1 MASFTVIYDANVLY
15 PSLLR
20 DLLIRVAQAG
30 LVRARWTDEIL
41 DEVFRNLLEERPD
54 LNPERLARTRT
65 LMNEAIR
72 DVLATGYEPLKEI
85 LDLPDPDDRHVLA
98 AAIKVGAQ
106 TIVTNNLKDFPAEQL
121 AAWDIE
127 ARSADEFLLSMVDLN
142 PKVVFGEVQRI
153 ADSKRRPPMSVD
165 EVFTAL
171 SNQGLVESV
180 TALRSPV
187 VVDLADQ

>member
-15 PSLLR
+15 PNLLR

-41 DEVFRNLLEERPD
+41 GEVFRNLTKNRPD
-54 LNPERLARTRT
+54 LDPERLVRTRT

-72 DVLATGYEPLKEI
+72 DVLVTGYEPLVEV

-106 TIVTNNLKDFPAEQL
+106 TIITN
-121 AAWDIE
+121 
-127 ARSADEFLLSMVDLN
+127 DL
-142 PKVVFGEVQRI
+142 VVRI
-153 ADSKRRPPMSVD
+153 CDP
-165 EVFTAL
+165 
-171 SNQGLVESV
+171 
-180 TALRSPV
+180 
-187 VVDLADQ
+187 

>member
-41 DEVFRNLLEERPD
+41 DEVFRNLLEDRPD
-54 LNPERLARTRT
+54 LDPKRLARTRT
-65 LMNEAIR
+65 LMNQAIR
-72 DVLATGYEPLKEI
+72 DVLVTGYEPLKEV

-106 TIVTNNLKDFPAEQL
+106 TIVTNNLKDFPAEHL

-127 ARSADEFLLSMVDLN
+127 ARSADEFLLSMVDLS
-142 PKVVFGEVQRI
+142 PKVVYGEVQRV
-153 ADSKRRPPMSVD
+153 ADSTRRPPMSVD
-165 EVFTAL
+165 EVLTAL
-171 SNQGLVESV
+171 NNQGLVETV
-180 TALRSPV
+180 TALRS
-187 VVDLADQ
+187 

>member
-1 MASFTVIYDANVLY
+1 MASFTVVYDANVLY
-15 PSLLR
+15 PNLLR

-41 DEVFRNLLEERPD
+41 DEVFRSLSKSRPD
-54 LNPERLARTRT
+54 LDPERLARTRT

-72 DVLATGYEPLKEI
+72 DVLVTGYEPLVDV
-85 LDLPDPDDRHVLA
+85 LDLPDLDDRHVLA

-106 TIVTNNLKDFPAEQL
+106 IVVTNDLGDFPTEAL
-121 AAWDIE
+121 APWDIE
-127 ARSADEFLLSMVDLN
+127 ARSADEFLLAMVDLS

-165 EVFTAL
+165 EVLTAL
-171 SNQGLVESV
+171 SNQGLVETV
-180 TALRSPV
+180 TALRS
-187 VVDLADQ
+187 

>member
-41 DEVFRNLLEERPD
+41 DEVFRNLLDDRPD
-54 LNPERLARTRT
+54 LDPERLARTRT
-65 LMNEAIR
+65 LMNQAIR
-72 DVLATGYEPLKEI
+72 DVLVTGYEPLKEV

-106 TIVTNNLKDFPAEQL
+106 TVVTNNLKDFPGKHL

-127 ARSADEFLLSMVDLN
+127 ARSADEFLLSMVDLS
-142 PKVVFGEVQRI
+142 PKVVYGEVQRI
-153 ADSKRRPPMSVD
+153 ADSKMRPPMSVD
-165 EVFTAL
+165 EVLTAL
-171 SNQGLVESV
+171 NNQGLVETV
-180 TALRSPV
+180 AALRS
-187 VVDLADQ
+187 